1 MWWGGGSEET
11 ILQVTCE
18 WPYAQSYENGDFE
31 IMSVIKSYYTPQ
43 TIWLTDK
50 DLTSCDIS
58 GASESSISIDTQTKK
73 YHFNYATIKYATIL
87 GKFIYCISFY

>member
-31 IMSVIKSYYTPQ
+31 IMSVIKLYYMPKK
-43 TIWLTDK
+43 IWLTDK

-58 GASESSISIDTQTKK
+58 GASESSGFIQNDTNGDKAD
-73 YHFNYATIKYATIL
+73 N
-87 GKFIYCISFY
+87 

>member
-31 IMSVIKSYYTPQ
+31 IMGVIKLYYTPQ
-43 TIWLTDK
+43 KIWLTDK
-50 DLTSCDIS
+50 DLTI
-58 GASESSISIDTQTKK
+58 
-73 YHFNYATIKYATIL
+73 
-87 GKFIYCISFY
+87 